1 MNFLH
6 STFWNTTSKDI
17 APIVLR
23 IGLSLV
29 FLWFSYS
36 QLTNPEMWTR
46 LVPEYAVSLSGMTA
60 TTLVYANG
68 IFELVFGLLLLAG
81 LFVRVAALLLA
92 LHLVGIINSLGY
104 GSMGVRDFGLCL
116 ATFAVFF
123 FGNDKW
129 CLGTRFAKK
138 N

>member
-1 MNFLH
+1 MNFLTG
-6 STFWNTTSKDI
+6 TFWNTTSKDI

-23 IGLSLV
+23 IGMSLV

-36 QLTNPEMWTR
+36 QLTNPAMWTR
-46 LVPEYAVSLSGMTA
+46 LVPEYAVSLTGMAA
-60 TTLVYANG
+60 TTLVYTNG
-68 IFELVFGLLLLAG
+68 VFELVFGLLLLAG
-81 LFVRVAALLLA
+81 LFTRIAALALA
-92 LHLVGIINSLGY
+92 IHLIGIINSVGY
-104 GSMGVRDFGLCL
+104 GPTGIRDFGLCL

-129 CLGTRFAKK
+129 CLGSRFAKK